1 MVIAKVWQLV
11 RRPEG
16 EPTVEDFLCVEE
28 ELPACSEG
36 DSLLILEP
44 DAPDWFSSSVSEIGS
59 SLTVSNADDFTHV
72 LVEAVAL
79 SIDPYMRYKARQ
91 IPLNTPMFGSQVAK
105 VVESK
110 NPELPVGTHLVHYEG
125 WRTYTVLTS
134 QHLKD
139 KEHFGVMCLP
149 EMGDLPKSLGIGIL
163 GMPGN
168 TAYFGFLDICKP
180 KAGDVVLVNGAAG
193 AVGSAVVQ
201 IAKLKGCRVI
211 AFAGSDEK
219 VAWVKELGADHAF
232 NYKTMNIGE
241 ALSKVAPKGVNIYF
255 DNVGGKFTAQ
265 ALPHMADY
273 GVVSLCGAISTYNE
287 EVDIGVPSLRSPFNE
302 GTVIWKQLHIEGFL
316 VFRWKARW
324 MEGLKQLREWIEQ
337 GKLKYKETVFQGF
350 EKMPSAFIGLFHGE
364 NTGKTV
370 VVP

>member
-1 MVIAKVWQLV
+1 MSAALPGVALKRAVSRRKSIIMVIAKVWQLV

-91 IPLNTPMFGSQVAK
+91 IPLNTPMFGSQVA
-105 VVESK
+105 
-110 NPELPVGTHLVHYEG
+110 N
-125 WRTYTVLTS
+125 
-134 QHLKD
+134 
-139 KEHFGVMCLP
+139 
-149 EMGDLPKSLGIGIL
+149 
-163 GMPGN
+163 N